1 MNTGLKDNVISE
13 IIDFAVKYGVH
24 KVVLFGSR
32 ARGDYSRSSDID
44 LAILGGDVTRFT
56 LAMEEDVDTLLT
68 FDVIDLANYTSK
80 DLLDSIQ
87 KEGVVLYEEI

>member
-56 LAMEEDVDTLLT
+56 LAMEEDVNTLLT
-68 FDVIDLANYTSK
+68 FDVIELTNCTSK

>member
-56 LAMEEDVDTLLT
+56 LAMG
-68 FDVIDLANYTSK
+68 K
-80 DLLDSIQ
+80 M
-87 KEGVVLYEEI
+87 